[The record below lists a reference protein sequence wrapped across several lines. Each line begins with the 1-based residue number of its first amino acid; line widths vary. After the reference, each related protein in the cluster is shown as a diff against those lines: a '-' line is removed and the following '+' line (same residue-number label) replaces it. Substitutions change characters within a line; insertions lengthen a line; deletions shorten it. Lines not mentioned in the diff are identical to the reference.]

1 MAPNK
6 HRIKLKGR
14 LKRYTQTSVYL
25 GILLIL
31 INLVIYFL
39 SIPAGL
45 LLTCFILIYFALVLS
60 MQFYNKPVILN
71 EMVSFA
77 TQYGQIQKVL
87 LQELE
92 IPYAILDDEG
102 HVIWMNVAFEN
113 VVHKDRSYHKSIT
126 SIFPSITK
134 EKLPDAE

>member
-6 HRIKLKGR
+6 HRIKLKGL

-31 INLVIYFL
+31 INLVIYLL

-92 IPYAILDDEG
+92 IPYAILDECG
-102 HVIWMNVAFEN
+102 V
-113 VVHKDRSYHKSIT
+113 
-126 SIFPSITK
+126 
-134 EKLPDAE
+134 

>member
-1 MAPNK
+1 
-6 HRIKLKGR
+6 
-14 LKRYTQTSVYL
+14 
-25 GILLIL
+25 
-31 INLVIYFL
+31 
-39 SIPAGL
+39 
-45 LLTCFILIYFALVLS
+45 
-60 MQFYNKPVILN
+60 MQFYNKPVILY

-113 VVHKDRSYHKSIT
+113 VVQ
-126 SIFPSITK
+126 
-134 EKLPDAE
+134 

>member
-1 MAPNK
+1 MK
-6 HRIKLKGR
+6 HGCLINIEQIERPV
-14 LKRYTQTSVYL
+14 KRYTQTSVYL

-31 INLVIYFL
+31 INLVIYLL

-92 IPYAILDDEG
+92 TPMPF
-102 HVIWMNVAFEN
+102 WMM
-113 VVHKDRSYHKSIT
+113 KGM
-126 SIFPSITK
+126 
-134 EKLPDAE
+134 